1 MNPDPPNTVAT
12 LRVAIAPPSCR
23 CIVKRVLS
31 PRRPGGYGEICT
43 KAIGGRD
50 GPAVGA
56 GFAANLLQCF
66 MDC

>member
-1 MNPDPPNTVAT
+1 

-31 PRRPGGYGEICT
+31 PRRPGGYGESAQKQSADVT
-43 KAIGGRD
+43 

-56 GFAANLLQCF
+56 GLQQSSAMLHGLLKQVEKAR
-66 MDC
+66 